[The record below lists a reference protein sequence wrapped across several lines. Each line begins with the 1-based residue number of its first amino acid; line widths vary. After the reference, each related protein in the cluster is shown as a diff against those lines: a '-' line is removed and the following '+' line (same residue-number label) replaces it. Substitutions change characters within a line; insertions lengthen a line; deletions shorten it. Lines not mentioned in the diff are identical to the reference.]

1 MSKNVTSSYNFDFNS
16 NLIGLAVENLNFL
29 SKFKNRNCL
38 NLYKQK
44 EKSKLCLFPGKT
56 KSD

>member
-1 MSKNVTSSYNFDFNS
+1 MSKNVKNSYNFDFNS

-29 SKFKNRNCL
+29 SKFKNLNHL
-38 NLYKQK
+38 NLYKQQ
-44 EKSKLCLFPGKT
+44 ERSKLCPFPGKT

>member
-1 MSKNVTSSYNFDFNS
+1 MSKNVKNSYNFDFNS

-29 SKFKNRNCL
+29 SKFKNRNYL

-44 EKSKLCLFPGKT
+44 EKKQIMSL
-56 KSD
+56 SWQN